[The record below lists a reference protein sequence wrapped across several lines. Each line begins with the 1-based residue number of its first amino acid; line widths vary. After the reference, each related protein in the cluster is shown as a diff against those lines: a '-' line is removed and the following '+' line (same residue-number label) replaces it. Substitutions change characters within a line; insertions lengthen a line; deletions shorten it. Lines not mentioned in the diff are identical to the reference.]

1 MTHPSTRSGFTVP
14 PSPDADALDR
24 ALDAW
29 VRGDTTAL
37 DALDSGMGETVAQL
51 YAWADVAGLP
61 EEVVAVGGDASLAP
75 SRSRAVQAVPRA
87 TPTLP
92 PSSSGAPD
100 PFDRRSARP
109 LSRRTRIMTAFSGL
123 AAALVLGLSIYGAV
137 PLLTDRDHHTDPT
150 PSEIAFQAQAAA
162 TPDATTAASPATS
175 RDVPPELIFQG
186 GDPLPAGGDQTV
198 LPPVGTELT
207 GAWGVDALNPVR
219 PEECNVTP
227 MPREEAVTILTTPPA
242 SDQAPTNQDSTVDEA
257 TISEIQASFR
267 QWQACRRSGNTFG
280 AMALETDAFI
290 RADLY
295 DDGGAMNV
303 GYLRSDQAYS
313 PEVAA
318 GVLDAR
324 VSIDNQRVAISDK
337 QAAGNPGAEDG
348 LDLNL
353 WVIDMQAIGAD
364 HLQEAMVF
372 PAAEQGT
379 YVWATVVWTNPNVSS
394 DQPFPR
400 ASVAFQQVDGVWK
413 LAYWF
418 SIGSTPPAGV

>member
-75 SRSRAVQAVPRA
+75 SRSRVVQAVPRA
-87 TPTLP
+87 TPTVP

-137 PLLTDRDHHTDPT
+137 PLITDRHSDPA
-150 PSEIAFQAQAAA
+150 PSEIAFQVQASA
-162 TPDATTAASPATS
+162 TPDATA
-175 RDVPPELIFQG
+175 RDVPPDLIFQG
-186 GDPLPAGGDQTV
+186 GDPLYAGGDQTV

-219 PEECNVTP
+219 PEECDVTP
-227 MPREEAVTILTTPPA
+227 LPREEVVTILTTPPA

-290 RADLY
+290 RTDLY
-295 DDGGAMNV
+295 DDGGAMKL
-303 GYLRSDQAYS
+303 GYLTVDQPYS

-324 VSIDNQRVAISDK
+324 VSIDNQRKAVSDK
-337 QAAGNPGAEDG
+337 QAAGNPGWEDG

-353 WVIDMQAIGAD
+353 WVIDMQAIGPD

-394 DQPFPR
+394 DEAFPR
-400 ASVAFQQVDGVWK
+400 VAVAFKLVDGVWK
-413 LAYWF
+413 IDRWDI
-418 SIGSTPPAGV
+418 IGSHAPQGS